1 MKRSFS
7 ILIVIL
13 SFFLF
18 SCGNSAT
25 KEDRDSSSDTG
36 NDEIQSNND
45 DNYGEET
52 PDDDNENN
60 NSEEIPDDYNNEPDD
75 GENNAGNL
83 TCAEIYQCMA
93 DCYSSDEICMQN
105 CMDRGS
111 PEGQSHIKDLL
122 QCLNGCYSD
131 GISDE
136 ACLNS
141 LCRTEI
147 SNCGLTYYEPYV
159 PYASPYGSL
168 SLDFSANQIANDSDG
183 QDSTAGIV
191 QSAFATGT
199 YGNGST
205 SITPADAYMI
215 QTTATY
221 SVDISYGNTV
231 MVQQIPVYDSNGQNI
246 NGNPVVI
253 FVFEEK
259 NAAVGTLN
267 TSIYPNYQAQLYVID
282 IDWNSDEIGCFHAF
296 GEGSVNITGIGDI
309 ADHGALAFNG
319 SVMLYSPKNYN
330 GNGDISV
337 EIRVTVCDPVQ

>member
-1 MKRSFS
+1 MKRKFS
-7 ILIVIL
+7 ILMVIL

-25 KEDRDSSSDTG
+25 QEDRDSSSDTG

-60 NSEEIPDDYNNEPDD
+60 NSEEIPDDDNNEPDD

-93 DCYSSDEICMQN
+93 DCYSNDEICKQN
-105 CMDRGS
+105 CIDSGS
-111 PEGQSHIKDLL
+111 PEGQSRIEDLL
-122 QCLNGCYSD
+122 QCINNCSFYTNCVLSQC
-131 GISDE
+131 I
-136 ACLNS
+136 
-141 LCRTEI
+141 TEI

-168 SLDFSANQIANDSDG
+168 SLDFSVNQIANDSDG

-267 TSIYPNYQAQLYVID
+267 TSIYPNYQAQLYVVD

-319 SVMLYSPKNYN
+319 SVMLYSPKNYDDN
-330 GNGDISV
+330 NDISTV
-337 EIRVTVCDPVQ
+337 IEVTVCDPVQ